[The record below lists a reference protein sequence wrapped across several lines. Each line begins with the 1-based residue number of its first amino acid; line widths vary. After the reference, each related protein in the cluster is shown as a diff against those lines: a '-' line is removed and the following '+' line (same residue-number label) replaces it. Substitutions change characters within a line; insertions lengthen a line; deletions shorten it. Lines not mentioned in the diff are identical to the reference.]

1 MALER
6 QMKQVSRAAKDH
18 HPRSAAAEYALIAAV
33 IALAMLV
40 TLLGIGGKAVSALGA
55 ATDMLGWR

>member
-1 MALER
+1 
-6 QMKQVSRAAKDH
+6 MKQVSQTAKDY
-18 HPRSAAAEYALIAAV
+18 RSPSVAAEYTLVAAV